1 MKGDGSDES
10 VDDQWD
16 NYVFTD
22 TEQGM
27 DINEEDTSIL
37 GYKEESTNLA
47 GKPRLTTR
55 CGNWKLCT
63 AINATAAKG
72 QTKIKSSA
80 QEEMKAQEE
89 VKNRRKGR
97 MSGH

>member
-27 DINEEDTSIL
+27 DINEDTSIL
-37 GYKEESTNLA
+37 GYKEE
-47 GKPRLTTR
+47 
-55 CGNWKLCT
+55 
-63 AINATAAKG
+63 
-72 QTKIKSSA
+72 
-80 QEEMKAQEE
+80 
-89 VKNRRKGR
+89 
-97 MSGH
+97 